1 MRYYST
7 TAKYKGFTE
16 LLMTIVPMNIY
27 PNEKVERTVKMI
39 CPRFHGQF
47 KRLI

>member
-1 MRYYST
+1 MLEGI
-7 TAKYKGFTE
+7 YKVSFSSNVQDHGE
-16 LLMTIVPMNIY
+16 GIVVIKNNAI
-27 PNEKVERTVKMI
+27 NGGVI